1 MADGV
6 TESTQFTFTTATLVN
21 SSGAAIDIKFMI
33 QDMNVY
39 EDIFSSVITGDILVR
54 DAHNIVDVMSLCGN
68 EYLHI
73 AFETPTLKP
82 FDKYFRVYKISNLN
96 MRNLNSYEY
105 TMHFCSDEFVINQQI
120 RISKSYSNMTNDNIV
135 QDILKNKLKVPAEKI
150 SFIEETKGI
159 QNIIVPNMKP
169 FEAINWISSFS
180 LNKKLSSSY
189 LFFENRDGFNFISL
203 DSMFTSQ
210 VYKDITINPKNI
222 IDDDNKPEQNRY
234 IPDRMEIPQ
243 TFDVLGTLS
252 TGGYSSNM
260 IKLDLLRQKHE
271 FLSFNPIKN
280 KVPALNDFP
289 ITNNATNRL
298 GNSLVDGSAYTRYFP
313 SFQGNLVDKWLLQRA
328 TQLSLLNSF
337 RMNIQLSG
345 DSQLRVGA
353 ILNVD
358 YPSIQPTDS
367 SQKIKPD
374 NSKSGKYIVTS
385 LRHRIFNNKYINYL
399 EICKDSMVEAIP
411 EMSNGVLYDKAKKS

>member
-135 QDILKNKLKVPAEKI
+135 QDILKNKLKVPTEKI

-169 FEAINWISSFS
+169 FEAINPS
-180 LNKKLSSSY
+180 
-189 LFFENRDGFNFISL
+189 R
-203 DSMFTSQ
+203 
-210 VYKDITINPKNI
+210 
-222 IDDDNKPEQNRY
+222 
-234 IPDRMEIPQ
+234 
-243 TFDVLGTLS
+243 
-252 TGGYSSNM
+252 
-260 IKLDLLRQKHE
+260 
-271 FLSFNPIKN
+271 
-280 KVPALNDFP
+280 KV
-289 ITNNATNRL
+289 
-298 GNSLVDGSAYTRYFP
+298 
-313 SFQGNLVDKWLLQRA
+313 
-328 TQLSLLNSF
+328 
-337 RMNIQLSG
+337 
-345 DSQLRVGA
+345 
-353 ILNVD
+353 
-358 YPSIQPTDS
+358 
-367 SQKIKPD
+367 
-374 NSKSGKYIVTS
+374 
-385 LRHRIFNNKYINYL
+385 
-399 EICKDSMVEAIP
+399 
-411 EMSNGVLYDKAKKS
+411 